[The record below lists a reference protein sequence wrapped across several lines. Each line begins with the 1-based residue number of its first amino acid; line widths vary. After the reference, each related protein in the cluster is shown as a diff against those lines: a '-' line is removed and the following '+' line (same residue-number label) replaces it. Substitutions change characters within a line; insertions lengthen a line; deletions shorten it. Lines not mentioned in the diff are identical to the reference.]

1 MTTMV
6 SVIVPAWNVAHLL
19 PRCLDSLL
27 AQSHRPLE
35 IIVIDDGSTDGTAT
49 VMRDYHE
56 RHPEVHL
63 ISQPHRNVGP
73 ARNAGL
79 SVARGE
85 YIGFVDA
92 DDWVEPDFYAEL
104 VRIAE
109 TSGADVVV
117 CGLWFHLGRIKAPF
131 PFLPRASALSGDRAA
146 GLALNPI
153 RMPSFA
159 WDKLYRRALLCD
171 EAPFPAIYYEDI
183 ATTHESW
190 LAPTPSPSPAART
203 TTTACARRALP
214 ETSGRETPS
223 PPSRP

>member
-1 MTTMV
+1 MTE
-6 SVIVPAWNVAHLL
+6 
-19 PRCLDSLL
+19 D
-27 AQSHRPLE
+27 E
-35 IIVIDDGSTDGTAT
+35 
-49 VMRDYHE
+49 
-56 RHPEVHL
+56 
-63 ISQPHRNVGP
+63 
-73 ARNAGL
+73 L
-79 SVARGE
+79 SPTL
-85 YIGFVDA
+85 FVDA

-203 TTTACARRALP
+203 TTTACVRTALP